1 MDDLTITPKPQQQQP
16 QPRPASFV
24 NNNYNF
30 NGNTTLPRRRT
41 AAGVRPD
48 FASKQQASKRFSLL
62 DPDFFVPAAGSGLSS
77 TPYSS
82 ATRAPSPWKPQAT
95 LDDNALNNNRRD
107 SYNGLSR
114 HSSMRQASCS
124 PVPQYNIRSQ
134 SIKQVIQSMENKV
147 QSMENKAPKPFAGKV
162 SAPLKSSPPIAPS
175 KLPPTVNDSQNHDGN
190 HFYNYFYQT
199 LKHSNPYQDLPES
212 VLL

>member
-1 MDDLTITPKPQQQQP
+1 MDDLRITPKPQQQQP
-16 QPRPASFV
+16 QPRATASFV

-48 FASKQQASKRFSLL
+48 FGSKQEQASKRFSLL
-62 DPDFFVPAAGSGLSS
+62 DPDVFVPAAGSGLSS

-95 LDDNALNNNRRD
+95 LDDNRKD
-107 SYNGLSR
+107 TYNGLSR
-114 HSSMRQASCS
+114 HSSMRLASCS

-147 QSMENKAPKPFAGKV
+147 QSMENKAPKPFAGKS
-162 SAPLKSSPPIAPS
+162 SAPLKLPPPVAPS
-175 KLPPTVNDSQNHDGN
+175 KLLSTVNDSQNHADGN